1 MKLTKT
7 PATRLALSTCF
18 LAVLLMLSVSV
29 AHISAIDGAL
39 EEPGTE
45 NQVNTESVG
54 EESSLYQ
61 DRGLNL
67 PAGLKKLLKA
77 MEERS
82 V

>member
-1 MKLTKT
+1 MKFSQEV
-7 PATRLALSTCF
+7 PTRLGLSTF
-18 LAVLLMLSVSV
+18 FVAVLLMLSVLV
-29 AHISAIDGAL
+29 PYISALDRAL
-39 EEPGTE
+39 EDPGRA

-54 EESSLYQ
+54 EESLLYQ

-77 MEERS
+77 MEERY